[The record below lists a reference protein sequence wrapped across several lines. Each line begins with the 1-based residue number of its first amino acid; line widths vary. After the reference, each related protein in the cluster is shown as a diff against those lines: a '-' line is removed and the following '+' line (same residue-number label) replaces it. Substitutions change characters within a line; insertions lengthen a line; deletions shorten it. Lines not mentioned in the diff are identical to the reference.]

1 MSFYLNY
8 IWYVLPVSILG
19 LFIAVCLDCICL
31 NVWNKP
37 VQYASIVCLSGL
49 SLSICLSRLSISI
62 CLSGLSLSVCLS
74 ELSPFFL
81 DYLCLSVCLDYPCLS
96 VCLEICEFPICLF
109 NLSRNESAGLIY
121 PGIQDG
127 TFLPKLLL
135 ENQGGRILHAS
146 AR

>member
-1 MSFYLNY
+1 MSELFLSVCLWKLFVSFYLNY

-81 DYLCLSVCLDYPCLS
+81 DYLCLS
-96 VCLEICEFPICLF
+96 
-109 NLSRNESAGLIY
+109 RNESAGLIY

-146 AR
+146 ARWRIIHN